1 MVIYKI
7 TNTINGKI
15 YIGKQSNR
23 NKKYMGSGKWI
34 KRAIK
39 KYGKRYFIKEIIESC
54 NSNEDLNSREKYWI
68 KELNSTNSKIGYNI
82 SKGGKGATFFMTEE
96 QKKKVSD
103 NHADFKGKKI
113 QCTGNSILMIR
124 RN

>member
-39 KYGKRYFIKEIIESC
+39 KYGRSNFIKEIIDS
-54 NSNEDLNSREKYWI
+54 
-68 KELNSTNSKIGYNI
+68 GP
-82 SKGGKGATFFMTEE
+82 
-96 QKKKVSD
+96 
-103 NHADFKGKKI
+103 
-113 QCTGNSILMIR
+113 IR
-124 RN
+124 KLF